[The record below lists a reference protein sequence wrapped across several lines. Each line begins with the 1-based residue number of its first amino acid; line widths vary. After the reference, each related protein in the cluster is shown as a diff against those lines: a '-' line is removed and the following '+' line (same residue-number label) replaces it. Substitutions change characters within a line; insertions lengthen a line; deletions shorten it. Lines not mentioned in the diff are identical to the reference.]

1 MLRNPKR
8 MERCIAIAVAIGLF
22 CSAETLAKKPPEEP
36 TAAELNPA
44 IAYVQSSNKGSDV
57 VVAAADLQ
65 SQVVLTESVRNTKV
79 SRGFGSPAWS
89 ADGQFVAFW
98 SQDSMG
104 DGMVTPMKL
113 YVAKADAS
121 QVTLV
126 RDFTTWPGPD
136 FFISGLNWSPSG
148 KELIYSLDS
157 AASIIA
163 IDAVTGDTSV
173 LLAGQYF
180 DPTGHA
186 ALSPD
191 LDDAPGY
198 QGFLA
203 ARGFDGSWTPG
214 AETYWDI
221 FMVPVSDDADGYLLP
236 VDPTLF
242 VDVTNK
248 PGSDQFH
255 PSWSPDGATIAC
267 FDDKSL
273 AVYDVATGQSW
284 TIAPNY
290 QTGVSAQDRPAW
302 TSDGWG
308 LVFQSSDIGVGDLAI
323 SVALENSP
331 PINYTATRRLTEKA
345 PAWNPMWN
353 PDGPGGF

>member
-1 MLRNPKR
+1 MEGHQHLENDMAAQDRGVAGPLR
-8 MERCIAIAVAIGLF
+8 AGVAKSDITT
-22 CSAETLAKKPPEEP
+22 SAEGAVINDP
-36 TAAELNPA
+36 
-44 IAYVQSSNKGSDV
+44 
-57 VVAAADLQ
+57 
-65 SQVVLTESVRNTKV
+65 
-79 SRGFGSPAWS
+79 
-89 ADGQFVAFW
+89 
-98 SQDSMG
+98 
-104 DGMVTPMKL
+104 L
-113 YVAKADAS
+113 YAKALVLDDGS
-121 QVTLV
+121 TQV
-126 RDFTTWPGPD
+126 
-136 FFISGLNWSPSG
+136 I
-148 KELIYSLDS
+148 
-157 AASIIA
+157 IIA

-345 PAWNPMWN
+345 TAWNPMWN
-353 PDGPGGF
+353 PDAPGGF